1 MPNVYQGNMNGNGL
15 KIGVAVSRFNTII
28 TENLLKGAVDRLV
41 SFGVAD
47 LSIDVVWVPGAF
59 ELPQTL
65 HIMEKTGNY
74 DGVIALG
81 CVIRGDTPHFDYVC
95 NAAGSGITRL
105 GLSSETPVVFGV
117 LTCDTFEQAQARAGV
132 KSNKGIEA
140 ADSLVE
146 LINVFKAFSQ

>member
-1 MPNVYQGNMNGNGL
+1 MPNIYQGNMDGNGL
-15 KIGVAVSRFNTII
+15 KVGIAVSRFNTVI
-28 TENLLKGAVDRLV
+28 TESLLKGAISRLI
-41 SFGVAD
+41 SFGVDDAD
-47 LSIDVVWVPGAF
+47 IDVVWVPGAF

-74 DGVIALG
+74 DGVMALG

-105 GLSSETPVVFGV
+105 SLSSETPVVFGV
-117 LTCDTFEQAQARAGV
+117 LTCDNFDQAQARAGV

-146 LINVFKAFSQ
+146 LINALKSFKS

>member
-1 MPNVYQGNMNGNGL
+1 MPNVYQGNLNGSGL
-15 KIGVAVSRFNTII
+15 KIGIAVSRFNTVI

-47 LSIDVVWVPGAF
+47 LDIDAVWVPGAF

-74 DGVIALG
+74 DGVMALG

-95 NAAGSGITRL
+95 GAAGSGITRL

-140 ADSLVE
+140 ADSLIE
-146 LINVFKAFSQ
+146 LINALKTFSQ

>member
-15 KIGVAVSRFNTII
+15 KIGIAVSRFNTVI

-65 HIMEKTGNY
+65 HIMEKTGDY
-74 DGVIALG
+74 DGVMALG

-140 ADSLVE
+140 TDSLVE
-146 LINVFKAFSQ
+146 LINAFKAFKK